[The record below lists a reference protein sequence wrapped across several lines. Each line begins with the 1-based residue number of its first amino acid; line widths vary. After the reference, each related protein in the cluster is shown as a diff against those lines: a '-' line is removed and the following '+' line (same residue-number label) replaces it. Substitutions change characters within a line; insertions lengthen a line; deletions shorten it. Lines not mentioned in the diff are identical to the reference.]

1 MTRGAFRLTYLSL
14 VGPIRRGCSE
24 PVYREVP
31 SGDKSQDSSR
41 ATEGEEF
48 HKPTARACIWPCS
61 PATLPMARWISFER
75 LAHAHRII
83 VEDIGNPHTPEPVAR
98 CIGSAQGRVREITGR
113 AFLFTL
119 FTFSRRK
126 GCRHPRRES
135 AESLRKTVKAMR
147 LLVRDFPLTYHRERK
162 ADNPRGPGFSG
173 LRFLE
178 CCPQGP
184 SSGWLALHQHAGKP
198 R

>member
-14 VGPIRRGCSE
+14 VGPIRRGCSK

-48 HKPTARACIWPCS
+48 LSRPRGHVSGRAVRLLSLWRGGSLLSASRTRIAS
-61 PATLPMARWISFER
+61 SSRTL
-75 LAHAHRII
+75 
-83 VEDIGNPHTPEPVAR
+83 GTPHTPVPVAR